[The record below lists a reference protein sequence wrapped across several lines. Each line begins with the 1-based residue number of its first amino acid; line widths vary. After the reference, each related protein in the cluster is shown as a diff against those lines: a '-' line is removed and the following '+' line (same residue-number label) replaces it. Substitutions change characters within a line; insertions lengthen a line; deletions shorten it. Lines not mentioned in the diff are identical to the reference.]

1 MRAMVERRQAGEGSA
16 GVISL
21 LSDGLALVYHEA
33 RHVRFLIR
41 ARHRPGAGWEQLVS
55 LPRNRVEAWRAI
67 WPVRESAARRP
78 HAGDAARLFEE
89 RFGRSLED
97 LQVLYA
103 DPHWKHATAVGGH
116 AWRDVA
122 SSVIALRDAIDQ
134 APPGVVDPACA
145 RLLGA
150 RHNNGLV
157 RDKIVELDHAVG
169 IATNSWWREPRLG
182 A

>member
-1 MRAMVERRQAGEGSA
+1 M
-16 GVISL
+16 
-21 LSDGLALVYHEA
+21 
-33 RHVRFLIR
+33 
-41 ARHRPGAGWEQLVS
+41 PGG
-55 LPRNRVEAWRAI
+55 
-67 WPVRESAARRP
+67 
-78 HAGDAARLFEE
+78 AARLFEQ

-134 APPGVVDPACA
+134 GPPSVLDPACC

-150 RHNNGLV
+150 RHNNGLL
-157 RDKIVELDHAVG
+157 RDKILELDRAVS
-169 IATNSWWREPRLG
+169 IITSSWWKESRLCLTS